1 MANLASLEKQIE
13 ALKKKADAIRTTEK
27 SAAIKT
33 ARDLIQQYDLTAQDV
48 GLDGGRGRGRSKA
61 NTTSAPKAAGV
72 PKYRD
77 PQTGKTWTGHGKPPG
92 WIAGEADRTKFLID
106 AKASAGQ
113 AAATTAATTAAAT
126 PKAPKAAKATKAIQ
140 TTAVK
145 AAPAKKASTTKAA
158 TRKAPAVKQAA
169 RAVKAEKAA
178 PKAVKPAAK
187 KAGAAKV
194 QDKAAEIAAK
204 SEAA

>member
-1 MANLASLEKQIE
+1 MATLASLEKQIE

-113 AAATTAATTAAAT
+113 AAATTAAAT

-194 QDKAAEIAAK
+194 QDKVAEIAAK

>member
-1 MANLASLEKQIE
+1 MATLASLEKQIE

-33 ARDLIQQYDLTAQDV
+33 ARDLIQQYGLTAQDV
-48 GLDGGRGRGRSKA
+48 GLDGGRGRNKA
-61 NTTSAPKAAGV
+61 NATSAPKAAGV

-92 WIAGEADRTKFLID
+92 WIAGAADRTKFLID
-106 AKASAGQ
+106 ANASAGQ
-113 AAATTAATTAAAT
+113 TAATPAANA
-126 PKAPKAAKATKAIQ
+126 PKAPKAAKASKAVQ

-145 AAPAKKASTTKAA
+145 ATPDKKASTTKVA
-158 TRKAPAVKQAA
+158 TKKAPAVKQAA
-169 RAVKAEKAA
+169 RAVKAQKAA

-187 KAGAAKV
+187 KAGTANV
-194 QDKAAEIAAK
+194 QDKAAELAAN